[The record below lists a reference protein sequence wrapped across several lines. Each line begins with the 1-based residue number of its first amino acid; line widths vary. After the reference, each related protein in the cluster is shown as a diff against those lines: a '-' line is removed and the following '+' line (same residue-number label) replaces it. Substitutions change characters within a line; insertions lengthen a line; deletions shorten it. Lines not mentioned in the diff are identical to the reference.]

1 MRRIALIAGL
11 ALVLGVAVGV
21 VGNQVLNAQP
31 APVQRTVLQK
41 VDLAGVEG
49 KEGVLYLA
57 QLAPGA
63 AAGKHSHPG
72 EEFGYV
78 VQGSLTLEPEG
89 KPPLTL
95 KAGESFH
102 NPFKNVHDAK
112 NPSQTEPAKV
122 LVFLLAEKGQ
132 PLSTPAK

>member
-1 MRRIALIAGL
+1 MRRMVLIAGL
-11 ALVLGVAVGV
+11 ALVAGIAVGV
-21 VGNQVLNAQP
+21 VGSQILNAQP

-41 VDLAGVEG
+41 VDLAGIEG
-49 KEGVLYLA
+49 KEGILYVA

-78 VQGSLTLEPEG
+78 LQGSLNLEPEG
-89 KPPLTL
+89 KPPVTL

-102 NPFKNVHDAK
+102 NPLKNVHDAK
-112 NPSQTEPAKV
+112 NGSQTEPTKV